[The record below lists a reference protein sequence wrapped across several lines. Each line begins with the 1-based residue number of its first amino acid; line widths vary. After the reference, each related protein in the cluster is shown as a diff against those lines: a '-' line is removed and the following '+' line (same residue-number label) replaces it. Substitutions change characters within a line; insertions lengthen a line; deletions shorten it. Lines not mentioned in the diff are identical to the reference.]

1 MKKYFIDLMV
11 VVGTW
16 VACMWL
22 LFYLSNLNQVL
33 GKNVDNSIDNE
44 SELGYDEKELK
55 TKYYITT
62 GSQGYREVKGEE
74 IESVV
79 LEELMLEVEEAENKK
94 KVEEIKRLDQ
104 LAKEKEL
111 ARLEEVKRKEEAK
124 RKQEELKAK
133 EKASKKD
140 TYDSDWETFNASYYT
155 AYCTSC
161 SGITATGIDVRK
173 TITYKGYRIVAA
185 DPKVLPMGTI
195 VEIETPH
202 ETFKAYVGDK
212 GGAIKGHKLDILVKT
227 KSQAYDL
234 GRHDVKLRVIEYPK
248 K

>member
-1 MKKYFIDLMV
+1 
-11 VVGTW
+11 
-16 VACMWL
+16 MWL

-111 ARLEEVKRKEEAK
+111 ARLEDVKRKEEAK

-133 EKASKKD
+133 EEASKKD
-140 TYDSDWETFNASYYT
+140 TYDSKWRTFEATHYSAFCDT
-155 AYCTSC
+155 C
-161 SGITATGIDVRK
+161 SGTGKTASGVSVAKSIY
-173 TITYKGYRIVAA
+173 YKGYRVIATNQNEI
-185 DPKVLPMGTI
+185 PMWSI
-195 VEIETPH
+195 VE
-202 ETFKAYVGDK
+202 
-212 GGAIKGHKLDILVKT
+212 VKT
-227 KSQAYDL
+227 PNGTYEAVALDTGGFGAGGIDVLVDSTKTAYKL
-234 GRHDVKLRVIEYPK
+234 GRFDVQVRIIGKLK
-248 K
+248 